1 MPRSHAHV
9 VALSVCPRVTADADR
24 EYFLGLLND
33 KLTHT
38 FGTPLKHL
46 FKEGVVHPYGDFL
59 REVPEGKIAPYEE
72 LADAPKL
79 KTYMEEKLEDYNS
92 EAGAQVMDLVMFSDA
107 INHICRIKRI
117 LSMPRGHALLVG
129 VGGSG
134 RQSLTRLA
142 AYIANFKVPTIGLQ

>member
-9 VALSVCPRVTADADR
+9 VVLSGRPRVTADADR

-59 REVPEGKIAPYEE
+59 REVRHVETPSIAPRPQKPRWAET
-72 LADAPKL
+72 AP
-79 KTYMEEKLEDYNS
+79 
-92 EAGAQVMDLVMFSDA
+92 
-107 INHICRIKRI
+107 
-117 LSMPRGHALLVG
+117 P
-129 VGGSG
+129 
-134 RQSLTRLA
+134 
-142 AYIANFKVPTIGLQ
+142 VPTEPAAPPHN